1 MRTSPMASCCPT
13 CGQAVAPES
22 TEDPDAL
29 TLMRAACVMMGIK
42 RTWDE
47 HVSERDAARLLRRS
61 PSTLRNRRSMDSPIP
76 HRKRGGRIEYALEDL
91 RAWGDPARAPGKF

>member
-13 CGQAVAPES
+13 CGQAVAPQS
-22 TEDPDAL
+22 TEDPDGL
-29 TLMRAACVMMGIK
+29 TLIRAACVMMGIK